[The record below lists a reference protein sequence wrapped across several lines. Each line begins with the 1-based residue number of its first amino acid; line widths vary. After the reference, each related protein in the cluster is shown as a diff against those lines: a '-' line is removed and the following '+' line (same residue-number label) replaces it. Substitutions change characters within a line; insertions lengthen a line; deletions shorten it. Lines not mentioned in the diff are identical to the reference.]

1 MYIATYETR
10 NFEFLAIGFSEQLAT
25 DALKASFDKH
35 KTRYPDAETDEWY
48 RDVDDG
54 EVNVHFV
61 PMDSGINLL
70 SPDGDNDPDAN
81 KQVTLPLTLNS
92 IDNNAAVTGKVY
104 QVESGVHNVEDVVS
118 HALQAVVARRAVKAG
133 IISENQLELIMNE
146 LEEALI
152 SAELIGE

>member
-1 MYIATYETR
+1 
-10 NFEFLAIGFSEQLAT
+10 
-25 DALKASFDKH
+25 
-35 KTRYPDAETDEWY
+35 
-48 RDVDDG
+48 
-54 EVNVHFV
+54 
-61 PMDSGINLL
+61 MDSGINLL

>member
-54 EVNVHFV
+54 EANVYFV

-118 HALQAVVARRAVKAG
+118 HALQAV
-133 IISENQLELIMNE
+133 
-146 LEEALI
+146 ALSKPAL
-152 SAELIGE
+152 SAKTSLNSL